1 MMLALRLASW
11 TVFFTGLALWLWA
24 KRAPSFPLPEW
35 AGAAIAL
42 AGIGMSLLATILGRD
57 RRPPTE

>member
-1 MMLALRLASW
+1 M
-11 TVFFTGLALWLWA
+11 FFTGLALWLWA